1 MKTIGTWTTGN
12 DLLLII
18 ISLIV
23 GLLIGAERE
32 YRNKFAGLR
41 TFILISFGSCLFT
54 ILSLKIG
61 ISNPDRLAANI
72 VTGIGFLGAGVIFKD
87 DNKIGGITTAT
98 TIWATASLGM
108 CIGSG
113 HIYLALLGTALVL
126 IVLTVLS
133 RLQDFIDNRHK
144 IREYSVTTADQKD
157 TAYCETLF
165 NRYNLKFA
173 MVRQRYDTNG
183 FSTTWKI
190 TGRVSSH
197 QALLHQLMN
206 DSRIHAY
213 QF

>member
-113 HIYLALLGTALVL
+113 HIYLALLGTGLVL

-165 NRYNLKFA
+165 NRYNLKFT

>member
-1 MKTIGTWTTGN
+1 MKIIGTWTTGN
-12 DLLLII
+12 DLLLIVISI
-18 ISLIV
+18 II

-32 YRNKFAGLR
+32 YRNKSAGLR

-61 ISNPDRLAANI
+61 IANPDRLAANI

-113 HIYLALLGTALVL
+113 HIYLALLGVALVL
-126 IVLTVLS
+126 LILTFLS
-133 RLQDFIDNRHK
+133 YFQDFIDNRHK
-144 IREYSVTTADQKD
+144 IREYSITTLDQND
-157 TAYCETLF
+157 LEYCEILF
-165 NRYNLKFA
+165 NRYSLKFSL
-173 MVRQRYDTNG
+173 VRQRYDANG

-190 TGRVSSH
+190 MGNINSH
-197 QALLHQLMN
+197 QQLINQMMI
-206 DSRIHAY
+206 DTRIHAY